1 MKRPR
6 MKSLFRW
13 KYVLPRLA
21 ILLIVVLTV
30 RFCLDGALRWA
41 IFASGE
47 SALGAKVEIAELE
60 TELREGRL
68 TIRGL
73 AATNPS
79 KTFHNLAEA
88 EEANFQIDMAELL
101 HKRLVVTDGTIAGLK
116 FDTPRETDGAL
127 EEPEET
133 AEEEAGPSVLDPALA
148 AASEY
153 GSVWADNLSKKL
165 EADLESTLESPQVA
179 RELEERWPAEYKQLE
194 ARVKDLQARGK
205 EIEKGFKEVK
215 ANPLRNLDRL
225 QKLEAD
231 LRTTEQEVKSLTAKI
246 QGLPQQIEADRQLV
260 DKARKNDEAA
270 IRKLLKLDDLD
281 GDQLSSYLLEEES
294 SGYLATAVN
303 WIKKARELTPEKPE
317 VERFRGVNVAFI
329 DRRRPDWLIEKVSLT
344 GEASIAGEQL
354 LLVGS
359 LTGASSHPRLHANP
373 MRLNLT
379 GTGAVACDMD
389 LVVDRRGQQAVDTLT
404 FDCPQL
410 AIPSRTL
417 GKPGKLAV
425 SLAGGPAHLQG
436 EVALKGDELSGRI
449 NWDQTEVRLGASLGK
464 IKDEQLQLALER
476 SLKNLDRLEAHLEL
490 SGTLEDPAWKLKSDL
505 GPQLAVGLKSAM
517 SGYLEA
523 RTEKLMAGV
532 RQKVDKQMA
541 KLTEQRDK
549 AQQELMAKL
558 GKNQELLAGLNALT
572 GRADGQQRLSL
583 PQIGKLPFG
592 NFKR

>member
-6 MKSLFRW
+6 IKSLFRW

-41 IFASGE
+41 IVASGE

-60 TELREGRL
+60 TELRQGRL
-68 TIRGL
+68 TIRGV
-73 AATNPS
+73 AAANPS

-101 HKRLVVTDGTIAGLK
+101 HKRLVVTDGTITGLN

-133 AEEEAGPSVLDPALA
+133 LEEESVPSVLDPALA

-165 EADLESTLESPQVA
+165 EADLESTLESPRVA
-179 RELEERWPAEYKQLE
+179 RELEARWPAEYKQLE

-231 LRTTEQEVKSLTAKI
+231 LRTTEQEVKALTAKI
-246 QGLPQQIEADRQLV
+246 QGLPEQIKADQQLV
-260 DKARKNDEAA
+260 DAARKQDEAT
-270 IRKLLKLDDLD
+270 IRKMLKLDDLD

-303 WIKKARELTPEKPE
+303 WIKKARDLTPEKPE
-317 VERFRGVNVAFI
+317 IERFRGVNVAFI
-329 DRRRPDWLIEKVSLT
+329 DRRRPDWLIKKVNLS
-344 GEASIAGEQL
+344 GEASIGGEQL
-354 LLVGS
+354 LLVGL
-359 LTGASSHPRLHANP
+359 LTGASSHPQLVANP
-373 MRLNLT
+373 MRLSLT
-379 GTGAVACDMD
+379 GTGGVACDMN
-389 LVVDRRGQQAVDTLT
+389 LVVDRRGEKAVDTLT
-404 FDCPQL
+404 FECPQL
-410 AIPSRTL
+410 AIPRRTL
-417 GKPGKLAV
+417 GKPEKLAV
-425 SLAGGPAHLQG
+425 SLAGGPANLKG
-436 EVALKGDELSGRI
+436 EVVLKCEQLSGQI
-449 NWDQTEVRLGASLGK
+449 LWNQSDVQLGASVGK
-464 IKDEQLQLALER
+464 IKDPQLQLALQESLN
-476 SLKNLDRLEAHLEL
+476 SLKRIEATVEL
-490 SGTLEDPAWKLKSDL
+490 SGTLEKPAWKLQSDL

-532 RQKVDKQMA
+532 REKVDKQMA
-541 KLTEQRDK
+541 KLTQQRDK

-572 GRADGQQRLSL
+572 GGADGQQRLSL

-592 NFKR
+592 NLKR